1 MVNIVGA
8 GMAGLLAGLMFR
20 KDGQIYESAPSLP
33 NNHHALLRFRSNSIG
48 KYLNI
53 PFKEVQV
60 MKINKRWRNDVADA
74 VAYSYKCT
82 GIVGMRSSISAKAE
96 VETRYIAPGDLISQL
111 SHHQSNPIRYS
122 TTVDRQFV
130 LHRKSSPI
138 ISTMPMPALM
148 KILNY
153 DHNVQFSSVGG
164 VVVSFDLGFDTDFC
178 STIYYP
184 DPQFVAY
191 RASMT
196 GRKMIIEIATKDE
209 GFANDLVIG
218 LKTDQNVIKSVV
230 LPVLDDFG
238 LNDTVLRDQIST
250 PSFDIKVY
258 QQRYAKI
265 LPIDERE
272 RKRFIMWASD
282 NFNIYS
288 LGRFAVWR
296 PGLLLDDVFEDIQVI
311 QKMIGHTNYDGRK
324 S

>member
-60 MKINKRWRNDVADA
+60 IKINKRWRNDVADA

-82 GIVGMRSSISAKAE
+82 GIVGMRSSTSAKAE
-96 VETRYIAPGDLISQL
+96 VETRYIAPGDFISQL
-111 SHHQSNPIRYS
+111 ERHQSNEINYGHNVTMGFILAS
-122 TTVDRQFV
+122 QGD
-130 LHRKSSPI
+130 PI

-148 KILNY
+148 KILDY

-164 VVVSFDLGFDTDFC
+164 VVVNFDLGFDTDFC

-184 DPQFVAY
+184 DPEFIAY

-196 GRKMIIEIATKDE
+196 GRKMIIEIATKDD
-209 GFANDLVIG
+209 GFANDLVQG
-218 LKTDQNVIKSVV
+218 LNSDQNVIKSVV
-230 LPVLDDFG
+230 LSVLEDFG
-238 LNDTVLRDQIST
+238 LLDSVLKDQIST
-250 PSFDIKVY
+250 SSFDIKAY
-258 QQRYAKI
+258 KQRYAKI